1 MPQRHH
7 QGHKRTPKQLALII
21 KRCLPM
27 VLTGSGMLCT
37 TANAEEYY
45 FDPIMLETT
54 KSGMQTTDLS
64 RFSKKYAQLP
74 GTYQVDIWLNKKKVS
89 QKKITFTANA
99 EQLLQPQ
106 FTVEQLRELGIKVDE
121 IPALAEKDDDS
132 VINSLEQI
140 IPGTAAEFDFNHQQ
154 LNLSIPQ
161 IALYRDARGYV
172 SPSRWDDGIP
182 TLFTNYSFTGSDNR
196 YRQGNR
202 SQRQYLNMQNGA
214 NFGPWRLRNYSTWTR
229 NDQTSSRVSY
239 QMTSQ
244 KDRPTQHEMRL
255 DGSLLDDGRLS
266 YSLEQSLDDDNNHN
280 SSLNASYR
288 SPYGTF
294 SAGYSYGNDSS
305 QYNYG
310 VTGGVVI
317 HPHGVTLSQYLGNA
331 FALIDANGASG
342 VRIQNYPG
350 IATDPF
356 GYAVVPYLT
365 TYQENRLSVD
375 TTQLPD
381 NVDLEQTT
389 QFVVPNRGAM
399 VAARFN
405 ANIGYRVLVTVSDRN
420 GKPLPFGALASNDD
434 TGQQS
439 IVDEGGILYL
449 SGISSKSQ
457 SWTVRWGNQ
466 ADQQCQFAFS
476 TPDSEPTTSVL
487 QGTAQCH

>member
-182 TLFTNYSFTGSDNR
+182 TPTT
-196 YRQGNR
+196 
-202 SQRQYLNMQNGA
+202 
-214 NFGPWRLRNYSTWTR
+214 RLQVLITVTARAI
-229 NDQTSSRVSY
+229 V
-239 QMTSQ
+239 
-244 KDRPTQHEMRL
+244 
-255 DGSLLDDGRLS
+255 
-266 YSLEQSLDDDNNHN
+266 
-280 SSLNASYR
+280 A
-288 SPYGTF
+288 
-294 SAGYSYGNDSS
+294 NDS
-305 QYNYG
+305 
-310 VTGGVVI
+310 T
-317 HPHGVTLSQYLGNA
+317 
-331 FALIDANGASG
+331 
-342 VRIQNYPG
+342 
-350 IATDPF
+350 
-356 GYAVVPYLT
+356 
-365 TYQENRLSVD
+365 
-375 TTQLPD
+375 
-381 NVDLEQTT
+381 
-389 QFVVPNRGAM
+389 
-399 VAARFN
+399 
-405 ANIGYRVLVTVSDRN
+405 
-420 GKPLPFGALASNDD
+420 
-434 TGQQS
+434 
-439 IVDEGGILYL
+439 
-449 SGISSKSQ
+449 
-457 SWTVRWGNQ
+457 
-466 ADQQCQFAFS
+466 
-476 TPDSEPTTSVL
+476 
-487 QGTAQCH
+487 